1 MFARDET
8 SERIKAVACEI
19 ARHCAATERGHRLAA
34 GSVASCIEMIRDSV
48 WPEVAWRF
56 SALSSDGS
64 PLQFAFSAA
73 DDRLRFTAEVA
84 GPEVATAARLRA
96 AAALAERLGGP
107 VVSPK
112 RLRFWETLQSKGP
125 LRWGT
130 WLGVTHDGTNARPK
144 LYVEVPRSLREMAET
159 ARLAP
164 AVVRSSRLMMIG
176 FDCRTRSEEYYF
188 RQPQMEASELAIF
201 RRFCDAAPHCEM
213 VLEAFS
219 ELSGFPV
226 RAALHW
232 MNFGYSVSPGAEGF
246 VLFVRSRSLRDVAK
260 IRAQYAACERRFGK
274 TQSAYNDCLGRLP
287 AQRLPDHEIVSVIGR
302 PTGDVELRVGVS
314 AVALARL

>member
-1 MFARDET
+1 MRNREALCRDRARPSPGRRQRCVVHRDDSRLGLAGGRLAVQRVEQRRFAA
-8 SERIKAVACEI
+8 AVCLLGRRRPPAIYGRGRRTGSSPPPRACVPPRLWPSGS
-19 ARHCAATERGHRLAA
+19 AVRWCRKNVCAFGKRSSRRVRCVGERGLA
-34 GSVASCIEMIRDSV
+34 
-48 WPEVAWRF
+48 
-56 SALSSDGS
+56 S
-64 PLQFAFSAA
+64 P
-73 DDRLRFTAEVA
+73 T
-84 GPEVATAARLRA
+84 
-96 AAALAERLGGP
+96 
-107 VVSPK
+107 
-112 RLRFWETLQSKGP
+112 
-125 LRWGT
+125 
-130 WLGVTHDGTNARPK
+130 
-144 LYVEVPRSLREMAET
+144 T
-159 ARLAP
+159 ARTPGRSCTLKCHARYAKRP
-164 AVVRSSRLMMIG
+164 RRRASRLAVVRSSRLMMIG

-188 RQPQMEASELAIF
+188 RQPQMEASELAVF
-201 RRFCDAAPHCEM
+201 RRFCDAAPHCQA

-232 MNFGYSVSPGAEGF
+232 MNFGYSISPGSEGF

-260 IRAQYAACERRFGK
+260 IRTQYAACERRFGK